1 MKRTRC
7 RGFSLFEVTTGIAL
21 FAIAMF
27 GISASINQS
36 LSMSTFSKNR
46 IIAMNDSRRVLEEIR
61 KTAEDPGIGGGL
73 AGITG
78 TTDWSPFLVGGLDN
92 EAVVVTIPNA
102 GADPLQ
108 VQVLISWDEKGK
120 TSNYVTNTLVT
131 KRG

>member
-1 MKRTRC
+1 
-7 RGFSLFEVTTGIAL
+7 
-21 FAIAMF
+21 
-27 GISASINQS
+27 
-36 LSMSTFSKNR
+36 
-46 IIAMNDSRRVLEEIR
+46 MNDSRRVLEEIR
-61 KTAEDPGIGGGL
+61 KTAEDPGVGGGL

-78 TTDWSPFLVGGLDN
+78 TADWSPFLVGGLDN

-102 GADPLQ
+102 EADPLQ